1 LAALREEIDPVIAY
15 DSEVTMSS
23 RQKDTGL
30 LREVQHRLD
39 RLSPDRLR
47 VAGDFLAYLEEREES
62 EATQELLNLRGFEA
76 AFQRAV
82 QQAKMGETVPFEDIR
97 RDV

>member
-1 LAALREEIDPVIAY
+1 ML
-15 DSEVTMSS
+15 S
-23 RQKDTGL
+23 RQKNMGL
-30 LREVQHRLD
+30 LREVQHRLH

-62 EATQELLNLRGFEA
+62 EATQELLNLPGFEA
-76 AFQRAV
+76 AFGRAV
-82 QQAKMGETVPFEDIR
+82 QQAKMGEVMPFEAIR

>member
-1 LAALREEIDPVIAY
+1 ML
-15 DSEVTMSS
+15 S
-23 RQKDTGL
+23 RQKNMGL
-30 LREVQHRLD
+30 LREVQHRLH

-62 EATQELLNLRGFEA
+62 EATQELLNLPGFEA
-76 AFQRAV
+76 AFRQAV
-82 QQAKMGETVPFEDIR
+82 QQAKMGEVMPFEAIR